1 MTERVKSPRQTWDD
15 EPKSSHKPLNIEV
28 LARINEALLSAE
40 DHKLQAEVM
49 WSTINF
55 ILLDIEQGK
64 KPIDVN
70 ICETLEAA
78 LQEWDI

>member
-1 MTERVKSPRQTWDD
+1 
-15 EPKSSHKPLNIEV
+15 